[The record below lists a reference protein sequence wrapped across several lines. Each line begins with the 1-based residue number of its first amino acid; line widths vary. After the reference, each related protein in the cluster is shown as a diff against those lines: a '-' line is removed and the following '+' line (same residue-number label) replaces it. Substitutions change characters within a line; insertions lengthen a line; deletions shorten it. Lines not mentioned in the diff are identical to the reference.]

1 MEPDRTAIVETNGGP
16 VVGLAAG
23 GIHRYLGIP
32 YAAPPI
38 GDLRW
43 LPPRPPAAWSAP
55 LEAFEFGG
63 WCAQN
68 ELGVYSQPSTTEDC
82 LYLNVFAPAG
92 RDKGDKLPVMV
103 WIPGGG
109 LIAGRA
115 NDYDPAKF
123 VNDGNVVFA
132 SFNYRVGVFGFFSH
146 PALDAEG
153 HDFANYG
160 FMDQQAALA
169 WVRENIGNFGGD
181 PDNVTIFGESAGG
194 MSVLFHMASPRSK
207 GLFHKGIVQSGAF
220 VHSPYL
226 AGFDGVPPE
235 TAQSYAQEVVRRTGC
250 NDDVDAATLR
260 SIPPEALLT
269 AVSTFG
275 YAATGMIAIDGTLLP
290 MSIQDTFETGR
301 FNRVPIINGGN
312 RDEWTWMVGMLEA
325 ATGHILTREELPQ
338 TLRMIFGDH
347 ADEIVGH
354 YPPENY
360 GGSPGRALAAAQTDG
375 LFVHPLLRANQ
386 ALPRQLP
393 VWAYRFN
400 EDQGPNPFPKVSF
413 PCGAAHALELPY
425 LFEDYLSFDGTSQR
439 LSANHTEL
447 SRRMIAYWVNFASTG
462 DPNSPALPLWPRYYE
477 NRQYLS
483 LVAQRPELISEA
495 DIDQAHRISE
505 FWEPL
510 RQASAP
516 S

>member
-1 MEPDRTAIVETNGGP
+1 VAGFET
-16 VVGLAAG
+16 G
-23 GIHRYLGIP
+23 GIYRYLGIP
-32 YAAPPI
+32 YAAPPV
-38 GDLRW
+38 GDRRW
-43 LPPRPPAAWSAP
+43 FPPQPPAAWSAP

-68 ELGVYSQPSTTEDC
+68 ELGVYSQPSQTEDC
-82 LYLNVFAPAG
+82 LYLNVFMPAG
-92 RDKGDKLPVMV
+92 SGKGDKLPVMV

-123 VNDGNVVFA
+123 VNEGNVVFV
-132 SFNYRVGVFGFFSH
+132 SMNYRIGVFGFFSH
-146 PALDAEG
+146 PVLDEEG

-160 FMDQQAALA
+160 FMDQQFALA
-169 WVRENIGNFGGD
+169 WVRQNIGNFGGD

-226 AGFDGVPPE
+226 VGFDGVAPE
-235 TAQSYAQEVVRRTGC
+235 TAQSYAKEVVKRLGC
-250 NDDVDAATLR
+250 TDEVDAKALR
-260 SIPPEALLT
+260 SISPEALLT

-275 YAATGMIAIDGTLLP
+275 YAATGMIAIDGVILP
-290 MSIQDTFETGR
+290 MSIQETFETGT

-325 ATGHILTREELPQ
+325 ASGHVLTADELPE
-338 TLRMIFGDH
+338 TLRMIFGAH
-347 ADEIVGH
+347 GDEIARQ
-354 YPPENY
+354 YPQEDY
-360 GGSPGRALAAAQTDG
+360 GGSPGLALAAAQTDG

-386 ALPRQLP
+386 ALAHQLP

-413 PCGAAHALELPY
+413 PYGAAHALELPY
-425 LFEDYLSFDGTSQR
+425 LFEDYLCFDGTPQR
-439 LSANHTEL
+439 LPADQAEL
-447 SRRMIAYWVNFASTG
+447 SHRMIAYWVNFARAG
-462 DPNSPALPLWPRYYE
+462 DPNSPELPLWPRYDE
-477 NRQYLS
+477 NGQYMS
-483 LVAQRPELISEA
+483 FVAQRPELISEA
-495 DIDQAHRISE
+495 DIDQAHKISE

-510 RQASAP
+510 HQASAV